1 MIRVLIVD
9 DQPAFRRQLR
19 ALLTRA
25 GFDVVG
31 EARDIAEAEKQVRDA
46 RPDLAVVDVMLPNV
60 NGLDGSPRLKAI
72 APELRVILIS
82 AYHDRAD
89 LFRSAARQVGAE
101 AFFAKDDLD
110 LEMVRAWQASRNGKN
125 QTTIT
130 LEEREGEK

>member
-31 EARDIAEAEKQVRDA
+31 EAQDIVEAEKQVRDT
-46 RPDLAVVDVMLPNV
+46 RPDLAVVDVMLPEI
-60 NGLDGSPRLKAI
+60 NGLEGTPRLKTI
-72 APELRVILIS
+72 APGLRVILAS

-89 LFRSAARQVGAE
+89 IFRSAAKEVGAE
-101 AFFAKDDLD
+101 AFFAKEDLD
-110 LEMVRAWQASRNGKN
+110 LEVVRTWNTNPELENKAAS
-125 QTTIT
+125 
-130 LEEREGEK
+130 

>member
-46 RPDLAVVDVMLPNV
+46 HPDLAIVDVMLPEI
-60 NGLDGSPRLKAI
+60 NGLDGAPRLQAI
-72 APELRVILIS
+72 APALRTILVS

-89 LFRSAARQVGAE
+89 LFRSAAKKVGAE
-101 AFFAKDDLD
+101 AFIAKDDLD
-110 LEMVRAWQASRNGKN
+110 LQVVRAWKVPS
-125 QTTIT
+125 
-130 LEEREGEK
+130 EREKPNDDPAKGKGR

>member
-31 EARDIAEAEKQVRDA
+31 EARDIAEAEKQVRDT

-89 LFRSAARQVGAE
+89 LFRAAAKQVGAE
-101 AFFAKDDLD
+101 AFCAKDDLD
-110 LEMVRAWQASRNGKN
+110 LEMVRAWQTFGNNS
-125 QTTIT
+125 
-130 LEEREGEK
+130 ER

>member
-25 GFDVVG
+25 GFDVIG
-31 EARDIAEAEKQVRDA
+31 EARDIAEAEKQVRDT

-60 NGLDGSPRLKAI
+60 NGLDSSPRLKAI

-89 LFRSAARQVGAE
+89 LFRSAAKQVGAE
-101 AFFAKDDLD
+101 AFCAKDDLD
-110 LEMVRAWQASRNGKN
+110 LELVRAWQAPQNGKN

-130 LEEREGEK
+130 LEERKGEK

>member
-31 EARDIAEAEKQVRDA
+31 EARDIAEAEKQVRDT
-46 RPDLAVVDVMLPNV
+46 RPDLAVVDVMLPSV

-72 APELRVILIS
+72 APEMRVILIS

-89 LFRSAARQVGAE
+89 LFRAAAKQVGAE
-101 AFFAKDDLD
+101 AFCAKDDLD
-110 LEMVRAWQASRNGKN
+110 LEMVRAWQASRSTPKPIVD
-125 QTTIT
+125 TDSH
-130 LEEREGEK
+130 E

>member
-25 GFDVVG
+25 GFDVV

-46 RPDLAVVDVMLPNV
+46 HPDLAVVDVMLPEI
-60 NGLDGSPRLKAI
+60 NGLDGAPRLRAI
-72 APELRVILIS
+72 APALRTILVS
-82 AYHDRAD
+82 AYPDRAD
-89 LFRSAARQVGAE
+89 LFRSAAKQVGAE

-110 LEMVRAWQASRNGKN
+110 LEVVRAWNTNAAMSNKAAP
-125 QTTIT
+125 
-130 LEEREGEK
+130 